1 MFQFYLFSDVSSVMT
16 LITNILSKPQF
27 QIVKI
32 LIFTSITLFMKP

>member
-1 MFQFYLFSDVSSVMT
+1 MFQFYLFSDVSSVTT
-16 LITNILSKPQF
+16 LITNILSKPQL